1 VAKAAAPD
9 RGRGRDGGRAR
20 RSLLV
25 SGGLRAATG
34 VATTMFSR
42 KYEDRLRRVNPRAA
56 AAADDRLR
64 NIAIQKSLK

>member
-42 KYEDRLRRVNPRAA
+42 KYEDRLRRVNPLGGVRAG
-56 AAADDRLR
+56 DRLR
-64 NIAIQKSLK
+64 NIAIKKSLK